1 MMKEKDLIDIPK
13 KTKSKKFFLKRV
25 KFNRK
30 KVLIGLAVVLLVF
43 TSGGLSSYV
52 TIQILKAQDNLLSRT
67 TQVYNVSGE
76 TNVVNVAKLVSKSVV
91 SISTKAV
98 SRGWF
103 GRQTVSEGAGT
114 GMIISEDGY
123 ILTNNHVIEDSSSVT
138 ATTQDGTELEATV
151 VKTDSDKDIAV
162 IKVKTDKTLT
172 AAKLGDSSKVQVGE
186 DVIAIGNVLGRY
198 HNSVSRGI
206 ISGLGRP
213 IVTSGSS
220 LYGNLKELD
229 DLIQTDTAINS
240 GNSGGPL
247 VNAKGEVIGIN
258 TAIDG
263 SAQNIGFS
271 VPINH
276 AKEMIASIKK

>member
-1 MMKEKDLIDIPK
+1 MKEKDLIDIPK

-247 VNAKGEVIGIN
+247 VNTKGEVIGIN

-276 AKEMIASIKK
+276 AKDMIASIKK

>member
-1 MMKEKDLIDIPK
+1 MMKEKDPIDIPK

-247 VNAKGEVIGIN
+247 VNTKGEVIGIN